1 MYWRLFKMNGFAW
14 YFLVT
19 ILFYLAVDYLVKC
32 YLSQDNVGTKRH
44 IWIKYHMSA
53 EWTRITCL
61 AHIIYFNQSYLNGRI
76 RTRVTKQNALFLG
89 KISQK
94 ISNSFLPNQELYL
107 HFYILTSRS
116 WPEKTHT
123 KRISQIW
130 DQRKK
135 KDEQLNPTWE
145 TVDHHHR
152 ITSRSSRRRSTLHK
166 LLTSRGRRFLP
177 LLHRQRQKPSCSCRG
192 WLRSDTD
199 PAPSHRPLRDL
210 HGGPATEH
218 GRDLDLFQRLERAS
232 SGQLPRLRTGPRLAH
247 VGFSQ
252 PTWQNV
258 VPRGRSRVVPESDQR
273 LSFPPCASRALQDA
287 ATRSRQAS
295 ALLQNGAEL
304 FPGEILSPRE
314 RALQARSHWTSWW
327 VLRYRVGSD
336 HGRRS

>member
-123 KRISQIW
+123 KRM
-130 DQRKK
+130 
-135 KDEQLNPTWE
+135 
-145 TVDHHHR
+145 
-152 ITSRSSRRRSTLHK
+152 
-166 LLTSRGRRFLP
+166 
-177 LLHRQRQKPSCSCRG
+177 
-192 WLRSDTD
+192 
-199 PAPSHRPLRDL
+199 
-210 HGGPATEH
+210 
-218 GRDLDLFQRLERAS
+218 
-232 SGQLPRLRTGPRLAH
+232 LRTD
-247 VGFSQ
+247 V
-252 PTWQNV
+252 T
-258 VPRGRSRVVPESDQR
+258 
-273 LSFPPCASRALQDA
+273 
-287 ATRSRQAS
+287 TRE
-295 ALLQNGAEL
+295 N
-304 FPGEILSPRE
+304 FIK
-314 RALQARSHWTSWW
+314 
-327 VLRYRVGSD
+327 
-336 HGRRS
+336 